1 MDHPY
6 YAQVQMQMHVHDVKL
21 WYFVVYT
28 LVDLVFLRIS
38 YNEVYCVELAAKS
51 KLFVLHVILPDLTS
65 KYFTVTRYNVSTDE
79 NNSMPCFCKK
89 TMTNQEMITC
99 ANKLCFAKL
108 YHKQCL
114 LSQGMKVFR
123 ESWICHICKKKK
135 TLTAKKQ
142 WTVSS
147 KPKAENQMVTT
158 LNVF

>member
-89 TMTNQEMITC
+89 NHDKSRNDNMCE
-99 ANKLCFAKL
+99 
-108 YHKQCL
+108 
-114 LSQGMKVFR
+114 
-123 ESWICHICKKKK
+123 
-135 TLTAKKQ
+135 
-142 WTVSS
+142 
-147 KPKAENQMVTT
+147 
-158 LNVF
+158 